1 MNLELTK
8 AMLERHEGSRN
19 IPYQDSKG
27 IWTVGVGHNMSGPLS
42 AYVITRIF
50 EEDMT
55 VVIDELTDN
64 FQWFPGLNDAR
75 QGALID
81 LAFNMGMPTLLTFKK
96 TLGYLSAGDYDDAA
110 EELLRGTAPG
120 GISWYYHDVG
130 ARAEEISHMIRTG
143 EWQ

>member
-19 IPYQDSKG
+19 TPYQDSKG
-27 IWTVGVGHNMSGPLS
+27 IWTVGIGHNMSGPLS

-55 VVIDELTDN
+55 VVIDELTNN
-64 FQWFPGLNDAR
+64 FQWFSGLNDAR

-120 GISWYYHDVG
+120 DISWYYHDVG
-130 ARAEEISHMIRTG
+130 TRAEEISRMIRTG